1 MPYEIQ
7 ENNPACRGFAVVKTS
22 DGEIE
27 GCHRSRAQ
35 AERQIA
41 ALNIAEGY
49 DDEEDDE
56 ERLATGPTAV
66 ITDIDGTL
74 VDPDAGVNAALIRN
88 LNNRDATIIVVTG
101 RVEGQRDNTIALL
114 DRIGLQYDSL
124 IMSEGGNPTT
134 YKRETAARLL
144 ERYNIV
150 AAYENNPETIAAY
163 EELGIPTEAPAFRRA
178 IAAAILA
185 RIKTVD

>member
-1 MPYEIQ
+1 MPWEIQ

-22 DGEIE
+22 DGEVE

-41 ALNIAEGY
+41 ALNIAEANH
-49 DDEEDDE
+49 EEEE
-56 ERLATGPTAV
+56 ERLATGPTTV

-124 IMSEGGNPTT
+124 IMSDGGNPTT
-134 YKRETAARLL
+134 YKRETAVRLL

-163 EELGIPTEAPAFRRA
+163 EKLGIPTEAPAFRRA